1 MPEAAAAKE
10 KPAQMQVVAMVKE
23 MPARTPE
30 AAAAMEMPDRM
41 PVVAAVKEMQGQR
54 RKQM

>member
-1 MPEAAAAKE
+1 MEM
-10 KPAQMQVVAMVKE
+10 PAQMLVVAMVKE

-30 AAAAMEMPDRM
+30 AAAAMEM
-41 PVVAAVKEMQGQR
+41 QGQR